1 MSQII
6 LTNEEALV
14 GADLTPSYQA
24 LKEVDRRLQVKYVA
38 VYPK

>member
-24 LKEVDRRLQVKYVA
+24 LKEVDRRL
-38 VYPK
+38 